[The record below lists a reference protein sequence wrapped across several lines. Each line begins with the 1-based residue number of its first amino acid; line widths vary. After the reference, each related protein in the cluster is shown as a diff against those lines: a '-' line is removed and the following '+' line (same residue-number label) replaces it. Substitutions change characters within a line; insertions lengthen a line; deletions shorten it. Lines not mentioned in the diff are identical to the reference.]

1 MFNLFGI
8 AGAAV
13 AITVTNRLGIRRIAI
28 FGYVIVIIALL
39 LLYAGGPHLSL
50 AIAALLIGLFIFGHS
65 FGPGAQGMTMATLSY
80 PTRIRGVGTGWG
92 QSMVRVGSIF
102 GFYFFPVLVAAIG
115 FRSMML
121 ALVLVPLPGLLAA
134 LLVHWEP
141 IGHDPD
147 VTEEMS
153 LSAGE

>member
-1 MFNLFGI
+1 M
-8 AGAAV
+8 
-13 AITVTNRLGIRRIAI
+13 
-28 FGYVIVIIALL
+28 
-39 LLYAGGPHLSL
+39 YAGGPHLSL
-50 AIAALLIGLFIFGHS
+50 TIAALLIGLFIFGHS

-92 QSMVRVGSIF
+92 QSMVRIGSIF
-102 GFYFFPVLVAAIG
+102 GFYFFPLLVAAIG

-121 ALVLVPLPGLLAA
+121 VLVLVPLLGLVAA

-147 VTEEMS
+147 VTEELS